1 MKTTPTIVFALCAIF
16 FAHGCGNA
24 ADKGKENALELCRCL
39 TEPGNTEWAVKNKD
53 ACRDL
58 ISAEIGVENW
68 EKINLSQEPEIRK
81 KWDAMVEKCTGSS
94 SVSTGIEELDSKRE
108 ILNAIGTNAGY
119 IWEAL
124 DYAAQS
130 YTTLAF
136 DALIFRTTAYAMN
149 GRTNSAD
156 FTKIIELSGKWKV
169 VDPTKVEGQ
178 YEQNGIAVT
187 WKFSADYATLTNNK
201 GVVFKRVNVRKPE
214 KNSEARPAVVDSIS
228 AAAPAPPAMQSAQ
241 LGWNYSG
248 TIDRYP
254 IKARID
260 YGEGAHS
267 RGSGALQIPITGYY
281 FYEGK
286 EVKIP
291 IEGSCNGAGDI
302 SFRARTSG
310 GYETFEGQFSGS
322 MLEDFSGTWSNGKKR
337 LRFSLGARN

>member
-1 MKTTPTIVFALCAIF
+1 MKKILSYLLYCRYFWLPSLKSEGSSLLSTMKTTKSLSFTLCAIWI
-16 FAHGCGNA
+16 ALGCNSAQNKGMGNT
-24 ADKGKENALELCRCL
+24 LELCRCL
-39 TEPGNTEWAVKNKD
+39 AEPGNTEWAVKNKD

-94 SVSTGIEELDSKRE
+94 AVSTGIEELDSKRE

-178 YEQNGIAVT
+178 YE
-187 WKFSADYATLTNNK
+187 
-201 GVVFKRVNVRKPE
+201 
-214 KNSEARPAVVDSIS
+214 
-228 AAAPAPPAMQSAQ
+228 
-241 LGWNYSG
+241 
-248 TIDRYP
+248 
-254 IKARID
+254 
-260 YGEGAHS
+260 
-267 RGSGALQIPITGYY
+267 
-281 FYEGK
+281 
-286 EVKIP
+286 
-291 IEGSCNGAGDI
+291 
-302 SFRARTSG
+302 
-310 GYETFEGQFSGS
+310 
-322 MLEDFSGTWSNGKKR
+322 
-337 LRFSLGARN
+337 